1 MENIY
6 IRKYILILL
15 TISLLGLLI
24 VGCSKTTTYGTPIP
38 IKKLTWGMNE
48 EEVENALHISEVD
61 ITKWEKIFI
70 FHKQM
75 ELYNRTADVAFYFS
89 EYHTLYYIVATFKPE
104 DIAYVQQA
112 VTKKRGE
119 GEYSFD
125 ANGDPVTS
133 TVNWNDDLLETNK
146 KWLTEV
152 EEVYHKL
159 GAEISN
165 DPMEDGF
172 LIRDRPITSWRLT
185 LNKNS
190 PLYSTLTFDG
200 SFVSMLNYPE
210 RYEPTTK

>member
-1 MENIY
+1 MGNIC

-15 TISLLGLLI
+15 TLSLLGLLI
-24 VGCSKTTTYGTPIP
+24 VGCSKTTAYGTPIP

-48 EEVENALHISEVD
+48 EEVKEALHISELD

-89 EYHTLYYIVATFKPE
+89 EYHTLYYIVATFKQE
-104 DIAYVQQA
+104 DIAYVQKA

-125 ANGDPVTS
+125 ANGDPVMA

-159 GAEISN
+159 GAKISN
-165 DPMEDGF
+165 DPMEGGF

-210 RYEPTTK
+210 RYVPITK